1 MTKRKIEYWVI
12 PHDPDCPVVCMG
24 EQPVQLPDPDSA
36 CRTVESPTLSPF
48 SPKSPRGLLE
58 QSRHGG
64 PSIGNSQSTQ
74 LATKRSVSTPIVRLD
89 RAIGLPDDIG
99 WERQTGLVQ
108 TWRSTPRGSV
118 VESIF
123 NLFVKFGCQQ
133 YDWFVGQIG
142 VGLRGEIGWE
152 SQIGFVQTWRSTPRG
167 TSWNRFSIC
176 S

>member
-108 TWRSTPRGSV
+108 TWRSAPREGV
-118 VESIF
+118 MESIF
-123 NLFVKFGCQQ
+123 NLLVKPPHTLHNRYTGPARQWRVQDPATAFP
-133 YDWFVGQIG
+133 
-142 VGLRGEIGWE
+142 GLCKLVR
-152 SQIGFVQTWRSTPRG
+152 
-167 TSWNRFSIC
+167 
-176 S
+176 